1 MEQSY
6 FIHKPVDFAV
16 VLVGHTRLL
25 ATLCNFVPSDN
36 ATTTN
41 AKSQHQASNAKH
53 AMLGNTRCASSL
65 LFTLFVYQLN
75 AHCPGQF
82 VSVVGTLHDNRGPSC
97 PCGCVNSGEL
107 GDEGDEE
114 AAEHRPE
121 GDEEHEDA
129 VQQDRRA
136 SHAKASTRHAD
147 EQMPDAAH
155 DAGLFARPACCKM
168 LHLLGVS
175 VHALTLV
182 HQGTQ
187 GVQPQ
192 VHV

>member
-1 MEQSY
+1 M
-6 FIHKPVDFAV
+6 
-16 VLVGHTRLL
+16 
-25 ATLCNFVPSDN
+25 
-36 ATTTN
+36 
-41 AKSQHQASNAKH
+41 
-53 AMLGNTRCASSL
+53 
-65 LFTLFVYQLN
+65 
-75 AHCPGQF
+75 
-82 VSVVGTLHDNRGPSC
+82 SVVGTLHDNRSPSC

-155 DAGLFARPACCKM
+155 DAGVFAQPACCKM

-175 VHALTLV
+175 VHALTV
-182 HQGTQ
+182 VPQGTQ
-187 GVQPQ
+187 GVQTQ
-192 VHV
+192 VHA